1 MNVVNFG
8 SLNLDHVYAVDHFCR
23 AGETIHTAGYT
34 QNAGGKG
41 LNQSIAVARSGQ
53 ALCHAGMLGAGG
65 EPLAQLLEGCGVDL
79 RYLGRT
85 ETPQGHAIIQVQ
97 PDGQNCIFL
106 YGGSNQAVTPED
118 IDAVLSHFAPGDY
131 LLMQNELSNF
141 TYLLRAAVG
150 RGLRVVLNASPISGE
165 VLAADLTG
173 VDWLVVNEIECAAIA
188 GCSTAGGG
196 LCRAAGAL
204 SRARH
209 SADARVRRIRQLEG
223 RRGDPAVRV
232 SGPGGR
238 HDRRGRYV
246 HGVFCRLSG
255 AGHGA
260 EGRHAVCGHGRL
272 HRRYP
277 PRRCPLHPHDGRSPR
292 GSGGPLSHTKG
303 SPSRGAGSAQPR
315 LRGCCRFATARCLR
329 RPLLFRLAGKEGGE
343 KGRWVTVG
351 CVLPLNSGRNRC
363 FGYRSTR

>member
-53 ALCHAGMLGAGG
+53 TLCHAGMLGAGG

-188 GCSTAGGG
+188 GCSTPEEGYAALRARYPRLGILLTLGSEGSVSWKDGVEIRQCAYPVQAVDTTGAGDTFMGYFVG
-196 LCRAAGAL
+196 CLAQGMERKDAMQYAAMAASIAVTRPGAAPSIPMMAEVRAAVESL
-204 SRARH
+204 
-209 SADARVRRIRQLEG
+209 
-223 RRGDPAVRV
+223 
-232 SGPGGR
+232 
-238 HDRRGRYV
+238 
-246 HGVFCRLSG
+246 
-255 AGHGA
+255 
-260 EGRHAVCGHGRL
+260 
-272 HRRYP
+272 
-277 PRRCPLHPHDGRSPR
+277 
-292 GSGGPLSHTKG
+292 
-303 SPSRGAGSAQPR
+303 
-315 LRGCCRFATARCLR
+315 
-329 RPLLFRLAGKEGGE
+329 
-343 KGRWVTVG
+343 
-351 CVLPLNSGRNRC
+351 
-363 FGYRSTR
+363 

>member
-53 ALCHAGMLGAGG
+53 TLCHAGMLGAGG

-188 GCSTAGGG
+188 GCSTPEESYAALRARYPGLGILLTLGSEGSVSWKDGVEIRQCAYPVQAVDTTGAGDTFMGYFVG
-196 LCRAAGAL
+196 CLAQGMERKDAMQYAAMAASIAVTRPGAAPSIPMMAEVRAAVEAL
-204 SRARH
+204 
-209 SADARVRRIRQLEG
+209 
-223 RRGDPAVRV
+223 
-232 SGPGGR
+232 
-238 HDRRGRYV
+238 
-246 HGVFCRLSG
+246 
-255 AGHGA
+255 
-260 EGRHAVCGHGRL
+260 
-272 HRRYP
+272 
-277 PRRCPLHPHDGRSPR
+277 
-292 GSGGPLSHTKG
+292 
-303 SPSRGAGSAQPR
+303 
-315 LRGCCRFATARCLR
+315 
-329 RPLLFRLAGKEGGE
+329 
-343 KGRWVTVG
+343 
-351 CVLPLNSGRNRC
+351 
-363 FGYRSTR
+363 

>member
-53 ALCHAGMLGAGG
+53 TLCHAGMLGAGG

-150 RGLRVVLNASPISGE
+150 RGLRVVLNASPISEE

-188 GCSTAGGG
+188 GCSTPEEGYAALRVRYPGLGILLTLGSEGSVSWKDGVEIRQCAYPVQAVDTTGAGDTFMGYFVG
-196 LCRAAGAL
+196 CLAQGMERKDAMQYAAMAASIAVTRPGAAPSIPMMAEVRAAVEAL
-204 SRARH
+204 
-209 SADARVRRIRQLEG
+209 
-223 RRGDPAVRV
+223 
-232 SGPGGR
+232 
-238 HDRRGRYV
+238 
-246 HGVFCRLSG
+246 
-255 AGHGA
+255 
-260 EGRHAVCGHGRL
+260 
-272 HRRYP
+272 
-277 PRRCPLHPHDGRSPR
+277 
-292 GSGGPLSHTKG
+292 
-303 SPSRGAGSAQPR
+303 
-315 LRGCCRFATARCLR
+315 
-329 RPLLFRLAGKEGGE
+329 
-343 KGRWVTVG
+343 
-351 CVLPLNSGRNRC
+351 
-363 FGYRSTR
+363 

>member
-41 LNQSIAVARSGQ
+41 LNQSIAVAHSGQ
-53 ALCHAGMLGAGG
+53 TLCHAGMLGAGG

-188 GCSTAGGG
+188 GCSTPEESYAALRARYPGLGILLTLGSEGSVSWKDGVEIRQCAYPVQAVDTTGAGDTFMGYFVG
-196 LCRAAGAL
+196 CLAQGMERKDAMQYAAMAASIAVTRPGAAPSIPMMAEVRAAVEAL
-204 SRARH
+204 
-209 SADARVRRIRQLEG
+209 
-223 RRGDPAVRV
+223 
-232 SGPGGR
+232 
-238 HDRRGRYV
+238 
-246 HGVFCRLSG
+246 
-255 AGHGA
+255 
-260 EGRHAVCGHGRL
+260 
-272 HRRYP
+272 
-277 PRRCPLHPHDGRSPR
+277 
-292 GSGGPLSHTKG
+292 
-303 SPSRGAGSAQPR
+303 
-315 LRGCCRFATARCLR
+315 
-329 RPLLFRLAGKEGGE
+329 
-343 KGRWVTVG
+343 
-351 CVLPLNSGRNRC
+351 
-363 FGYRSTR
+363 